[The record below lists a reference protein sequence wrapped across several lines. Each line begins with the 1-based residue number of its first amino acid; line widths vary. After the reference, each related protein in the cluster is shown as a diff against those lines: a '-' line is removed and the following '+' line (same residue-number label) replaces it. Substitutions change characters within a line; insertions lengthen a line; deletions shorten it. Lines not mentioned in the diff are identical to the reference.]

1 MSNQIYTGD
10 CFEKLPA
17 LDANSVHAIVTDPP
31 YGLAFM
37 GRSWDDFEPK
47 EYQAWCEKWATECLR
62 VLKPGGH
69 LLAFSGNRTHHRLM
83 SGIEDAGYEIRDT
96 ITWHYGSGFPKALD
110 VSKNIDKQADADRE
124 VVGEYSDPDKTTPR
138 TNAPTTEGQQTYGDD
153 NREGSNV
160 RAITEPATEQ
170 AKQWDGFKS
179 ALKPATEFVCVA
191 RSPLAEDTIAENVV
205 AHGTGALNID
215 ACRIGNEERENP
227 EQGTADGVDYG
238 TKKYE
243 SEIVEGRYPS
253 NVVFDAQQ
261 ADVLDD
267 DVGELGGGSMT
278 RNGDVEGK
286 EWEND
291 VNEGYTEG
299 RDRSMFVNEGA
310 DDGVRSYGDSGGPS
324 RYFYTSKASKAERTL
339 DGKIDNAHPTV
350 KPIDLMEWLVTLA
363 TAKEQIVL
371 DPFAGSGTTC
381 KAAKHKSR
389 QFIGIEEQP
398 KWADVARVRS
408 GLPPVDHSHI
418 RSDEAQHG
426 LEQF

>member
-1 MSNQIYTGD
+1 MTNQIYTGD

-110 VSKNIDKQADADRE
+110 VSKAIDKQADADRE
-124 VVGEYSDPDKTTPR
+124 VVGTR
-138 TNAPTTEGQQTYGDD
+138 DD
-153 NREGSNV
+153 GATKLMEQRPWNQRDDYNGEMD
-160 RAITEPATEQ
+160 ITQPATEQ

-215 ACRIGNEERENP
+215 ACRIETGDIETQIYQRNDSRSGELYI
-227 EQGTADGVDYG
+227 GDDDG
-238 TKKYE
+238 
-243 SEIVEGRYPS
+243 SEHGDEVVTSATNQGRYPS

-267 DVGELGGGSMT
+267 EVGELSS
-278 RNGDVEGK
+278 GK
-286 EWEND
+286 LTAEMN
-291 VNEGYTEG
+291 N
-299 RDRSMFVNEGA
+299 NA
-310 DDGVRSYGDSGGPS
+310 DSTPFERTHGEFERRAQKKDYEQNSGGPS

-350 KPIDLMEWLVTLA
+350 KPIDLMEWLVQLA

-381 KAAKHKSR
+381 KAAKNKTR
-389 QFIGIEEQP
+389 QFIGIEQQA

-408 GLPPVDHSHI
+408 GLPPDDHSHI
-418 RSDEAQHG
+418 RSDDEQHG

>member
-1 MSNQIYTGD
+1 VTNQIYTGD

-17 LDANSVHAIVTDPP
+17 LDENSVHAIVTDPP

-110 VSKNIDKQADADRE
+110 VSKSIDKQADADRE
-124 VVGEYSDPDKTTPR
+124 VIRTEDKSSKNGRTMNNGLDRKDRDTLDGEYEVTK
-138 TNAPTTEGQQTYGDD
+138 
-153 NREGSNV
+153 
-160 RAITEPATEQ
+160 PATEQ
-170 AKQWDGFKS
+170 AEQWDGFKS
-179 ALKPATEFVCVA
+179 TLKPATEFVCIA
-191 RSPLAEDTIAENVV
+191 RSPIAEDTIAENVV

-215 ACRIGNEERENP
+215 ACRISAGQEYEYETDVPISTENSNDGWTRDAHQGIERSSH
-227 EQGTADGVDYG
+227 T
-238 TKKYE
+238 
-243 SEIVEGRYPS
+243 EGRYPS
-253 NVVFDAQQ
+253 NVVFDARQ

-267 DVGELGGGSMT
+267 EVGELSS
-278 RNGDVEGK
+278 GK
-286 EWEND
+286 LTAEMN
-291 VNEGYTEG
+291 N
-299 RDRSMFVNEGA
+299 NA
-310 DDGVRSYGDSGGPS
+310 DSTPFERTHGEFERRAQKKDYEQNSGGPS

-350 KPIDLMEWLVTLA
+350 KPIDLMEWLVSLA
-363 TAKEQIVL
+363 TAEEQIVL

-381 KAAKHKSR
+381 KAAKNKNR
-389 QFIGIEEQP
+389 QFIGIEQQA

-408 GLPPVDHSHI
+408 GLPPDDHSHI
-418 RSDEAQHG
+418 RSDDEQHG

>member
-1 MSNQIYTGD
+1 VTNQIYTGD
-10 CFEKLPA
+10 CFEQLPA
-17 LDANSVHAIVTDPP
+17 LDENSVHAIVTDPP

-47 EYQAWCEKWATECLR
+47 EYQEWCEKWATECLR

-110 VSKNIDKQADADRE
+110 VSKAIDKQADADRE
-124 VVGEYSDPDKTTPR
+124 VIRTEDKSSKNGRRMNTGLDSKDRDTLNGEYEVT
-138 TNAPTTEGQQTYGDD
+138 Q
-153 NREGSNV
+153 
-160 RAITEPATEQ
+160 PATEQ
-170 AKQWDGFKS
+170 AEQWDGFKS

-205 AHGTGALNID
+205 THGTGALNID
-215 ACRIGNEERENP
+215 ACRISAGQEYEYETDVPISTENSNDGWTRDAHQGIERSSH
-227 EQGTADGVDYG
+227 T
-238 TKKYE
+238 
-243 SEIVEGRYPS
+243 EGRYPA
-253 NVVFDAQQ
+253 NVVFDARQ

-267 DVGELGGGSMT
+267 EVGECNVPKAQS
-278 RNGDVEGK
+278 NSHE
-286 EWEND
+286 
-291 VNEGYTEG
+291 TEY
-299 RDRSMFVNEGA
+299 DSTSYEIE
-310 DDGVRSYGDSGGPS
+310 YGDRNKSKYGDNGGPS

-350 KPIDLMEWLVTLA
+350 KPIDLMEWLVSLA
-363 TAKEQIVL
+363 TAEEQIVL

-381 KAAKHKSR
+381 KAAKNKTRH
-389 QFIGIEEQP
+389 FIGIEQQA

-408 GLPPVDHSHI
+408 GLPPDDHSHI
-418 RSDEAQHG
+418 RSDDEQHG

>member
-1 MSNQIYTGD
+1 MTNQIYTGD
-10 CFEKLPA
+10 CFEQLPA
-17 LDANSVHAIVTDPP
+17 LDENSVHAIVTDPP

-110 VSKNIDKQADADRE
+110 VSKAIDKQADADRE
-124 VVGEYSDPDKTTPR
+124 VIRTEDKSSKNGRRMNTGLDSKDRDTLNGEY
-138 TNAPTTEGQQTYGDD
+138 E
-153 NREGSNV
+153 V
-160 RAITEPATEQ
+160 TEPATEQ

-205 AHGTGALNID
+205 TNGTGALNID
-215 ACRIGNEERENP
+215 ACRIGTDEILTGSASGFGHGGKYGDNDDEYDP
-227 EQGTADGVDYG
+227 EPH
-238 TKKYE
+238 KE
-243 SEIVEGRYPS
+243 SNQGRYPS

-261 ADVLDD
+261 ADVLDSNNETTISTGGVPD
-267 DVGELGGGSMT
+267 GDEVDGRVGDFQPSIRDSTGGI
-278 RNGDVEGK
+278 GDEG
-286 EWEND
+286 
-291 VNEGYTEG
+291 
-299 RDRSMFVNEGA
+299 
-310 DDGVRSYGDSGGPS
+310 GVS

-350 KPIDLMEWLVTLA
+350 KPIDLMEWLVSLA
-363 TAKEQIVL
+363 TAEEQIVL

-381 KAAKHKSR
+381 KAAKNKNR
-389 QFIGIEEQP
+389 QFIGIEQQA

-408 GLPPVDHSHI
+408 GLPPNDHSHI
-418 RSDEAQHG
+418 RADDEQHG